1 MNNYIKCLIKQKKK
15 YFRSASRLDDLILA
29 TNPYEPLYG
38 ILQKQYVDQKN
49 VYYKSLAKKLNDPNT
64 LSKAYWSIINTLVN
78 GKKCSTYT
86 PNTT

>member
-1 MNNYIKCLIKQKKK
+1 MNDHINCLIKQKKK
-15 YFRSASRLDDLILA
+15 YFRSTSRLDDLILA
-29 TNPYEPLYG
+29 TNLYEPFHG

-64 LSKAYWSIINTLVN
+64 LSKTYWSIINALVN
-78 GKKCSTYT
+78 CKKCSTYT